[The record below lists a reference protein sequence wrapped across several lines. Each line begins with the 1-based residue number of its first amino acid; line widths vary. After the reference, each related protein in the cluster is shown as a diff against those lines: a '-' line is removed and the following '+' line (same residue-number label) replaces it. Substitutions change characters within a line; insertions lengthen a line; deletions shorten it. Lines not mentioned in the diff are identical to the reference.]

1 MNDQVTRYA
10 PCQVGSSV
18 KVVGWITVRDFDNF
32 CHNRVL
38 LLLVVIIIIGAI
50 DAERHPSLSEVA
62 RVSLL
67 MLCRL
72 VLHDI
77 DVVVVAGGYP
87 TTPARS
93 TSADD
98 DRHDITVLI

>member
-1 MNDQVTRYA
+1 M
-10 PCQVGSSV
+10 S
-18 KVVGWITVRDFDNF
+18 DFDNF

-38 LLLVVIIIIGAI
+38 LLLVVVVIIGAI
-50 DAERHPSLSEVA
+50 KAECHPSLSEVA

-67 MLCRL
+67 MLRRL

-87 TTPARS
+87 TTPARG
-93 TSADD
+93 TSGD
-98 DRHDITVLI
+98 DRHDITVMR